1 MYFYE
6 QEYFATNILINS
18 SIMKRFFLFIT
29 ISFFY
34 CFSYS
39 QSDKE
44 IDSAAVFILDKMSN
58 IIGDL
63 ESVSF
68 DMQSSVDDFDINKN
82 IITHYRSSTVSMV
95 GPDKLVALTTG
106 DKGNN
111 HGFWYDGSYLSYYS
125 FDENNYVTLEAPD
138 NIITMID
145 SMHIAYDFKFPAAD
159 FFYPSFTDDLIEG
172 FDTLKYNGRRTVD
185 DQECLYLTAVNQNLN
200 VQLWVSDG
208 TYQLPKKLVI
218 IYKNEN
224 NRRYEATFKNWNLN
238 PSIPNS
244 VFDFV
249 PPPNSKL
256 ISIMAKS

>member
-1 MYFYE
+1 
-6 QEYFATNILINS
+6 
-18 SIMKRFFLFIT
+18 MKRFFLFIT

-95 GPDKLVALTTG
+95 GPDKLVALTKG
-106 DKGNN
+106 DNGNN

-145 SMHIAYDFKFPAAD
+145 SMHMAYNFKFPAAD
-159 FFYPSFTDDLIEG
+159 FFYPSFTDDVIEG